1 MLDNKTTGI
10 YIPDRR
16 TFYYLETGEHWSSNN
31 IDRIKKTL
39 VQRGLISISLDGKPS
54 VYNIITYN
62 DFTSKYP
69 NYEVKPI
76 YISKHIESM
85 LNETQVS
92 QTQPSGRF
100 KQ

>member
-10 YIPDRR
+10 YLPDNK
-16 TFYYLETGEHWSSNN
+16 TFYYLETGQYWSGNS

-39 VQRGLISISLDGKPS
+39 IQRGLMNISLDGKPS
-54 VYNIITYN
+54 PYSIITYH
-62 DFTSKYP
+62 DFISKYP

-85 LNETQVS
+85 INETQVA
-92 QTQPSGRF
+92 QNKLSGRF

>member
-1 MLDNKTTGI
+1 MLDNRTTGI
-10 YIPDRR
+10 YIPEKK
-16 TFYYLETGEHWSSNN
+16 TFYYLETGDYWSGNS

-39 VQRGLISISLDGKPS
+39 VQRGLINISLDGKPS
-54 VYNIITYN
+54 LYSVISYN

-85 LNETQVS
+85 LNEVEVA
-92 QTQPSGRF
+92 QTKSSGRF